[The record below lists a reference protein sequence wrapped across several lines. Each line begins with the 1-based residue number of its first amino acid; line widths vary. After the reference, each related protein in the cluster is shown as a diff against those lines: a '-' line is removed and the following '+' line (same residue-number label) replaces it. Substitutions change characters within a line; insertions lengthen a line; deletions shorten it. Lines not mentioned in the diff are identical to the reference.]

1 MTWVQWLRA
10 GSGSPEHTAHFE
22 SVAIPQI
29 TRALLR
35 RRYAET
41 NMTATVRPR
50 ALSLF
55 FSRVPNARFHTLRSP
70 LVDGNAQARAVTQFL
85 CVAAEWIATRPAPA
99 DDVTDAAWVPFDD
112 VLSGA
117 LPLSRDVDTLLRLA
131 LD

>member
-41 NMTATVRPR
+41 NMTATVRVSAR
-50 ALSLF
+50 A
-55 FSRVPNARFHTLRSP
+55 RARARSP
-70 LVDGNAQARAVTQFL
+70 R
-85 CVAAEWIATRPAPA
+85 
-99 DDVTDAAWVPFDD
+99 
-112 VLSGA
+112 SSS
-117 LPLSRDVDTLLRLA
+117 PLSRASL
-131 LD
+131 

>member
-41 NMTATVRPR
+41 NMTATVRVSAR
-50 ALSLF
+50 A
-55 FSRVPNARFHTLRSP
+55 RSP
-70 LVDGNAQARAVTQFL
+70 R
-85 CVAAEWIATRPAPA
+85 
-99 DDVTDAAWVPFDD
+99 
-112 VLSGA
+112 SSS
-117 LPLSRDVDTLLRLA
+117 PLSRASL
-131 LD
+131 